1 MRASHDLPLATF
13 RYSSLL
19 SVITCYG
26 AYAAAVAGGR
36 VFATGERVVAVEG
49 RQGPFEM
56 KDLRV

>member
-1 MRASHDLPLATF
+1 MLPQWQL
-13 RYSSLL
+13 
-19 SVITCYG
+19 
-26 AYAAAVAGGR
+26 GG